1 MEITGVKQKISKA
14 ALLLGNLNQSRGR
27 YIYIILF
34 FITLVAASAVLAT
47 YFYQK
52 SEITKKENIL
62 KSYFNRE
69 GELALNLPGAAGNG
83 QEVLQDGNT
92 YQGEGSIDKKSGS
105 RATTEDPATD
115 DKNAGYSASTEKN
128 TLIKVYICGCVK
140 QPGVYEMAQG
150 SRIVDLAELCG
161 GFTEDAC
168 IEAVNLAAVLSDE
181 EKVYIPSKTEI
192 SQQGINILDGISSGN
207 NSNSKEGQA
216 DASQGQ
222 KVNVNSASAEELM
235 VLPGIGEQIAKNI
248 IDYRNQYGAFN
259 TKEDLKNVKGI
270 GEKKF
275 EQIKELVSI

>member
-62 KSYFNRE
+62 KSYFDQK
-69 GELALNLPGAAGNG
+69 GDLALNLPGAAGNG
-83 QEVLQDGNT
+83 QEILQDVDNYPEG
-92 YQGEGSIDKKSGS
+92 GSIDKKSGS
-105 RATTEDPATD
+105 QVITEDPVTD
-115 DKNAGYSASTEKN
+115 DKNASYSASTEKN
-128 TLIKVYICGCVK
+128 TLIKVYICGCVN
-140 QPGVYEMAQG
+140 QPGVYEVAQG
-150 SRIVDLAELCG
+150 SRIVDLAGLCG

-168 IEAVNLAAVLSDE
+168 TEAVNLAAILSDE
-181 EKVYIPSKTEI
+181 EKIYIPSKTEI
-192 SQQGINILDGISSGN
+192 SKQGINLLDGISSGK

-235 VLPGIGEQIAKNI
+235 ALPGIGEQIAKNI
-248 IDYRNQYGAFN
+248 IEYRNQYGAFS

-270 GEKKF
+270 GEKKY
-275 EQIKELVSI
+275 EQIKDLVSI

>member
-62 KSYFNRE
+62 KSYFDQK
-69 GELALNLPGAAGNG
+69 GDFSLNLPGSVGTS
-83 QEVLQDGNT
+83 QEVLQNSNN
-92 YQGEGSIDKKSGS
+92 YLEQGPI
-105 RATTEDPATD
+105 
-115 DKNAGYSASTEKN
+115 STEKDI
-128 TLIKVYICGCVK
+128 LIKVYICGCVK
-140 QPGVYEMAQG
+140 QPGVYEMSQG
-150 SRIVDLAELCG
+150 SRIVDLAGLCG

-168 IEAVNLAAVLSDE
+168 TEAVNLAAILSDE
-181 EKVYIPSKTEI
+181 EKIYIPSKTEI
-192 SQQGINILDGISSGN
+192 SKQGINLLESISSGG
-207 NSNSKEGQA
+207 NSNGKGGQA
-216 DASQGQ
+216 DVSQGQ

>member
-47 YFYQK
+47 YYYQK

-62 KSYFNRE
+62 KSYFDRE
-69 GELALNLPGAAGNG
+69 GELALNLPDTVGTG
-83 QEVLQDGNT
+83 QEVLQDNNN
-92 YQGEGSIDKKSGS
+92 YPDGS
-105 RATTEDPATD
+105 P
-115 DKNAGYSASTEKN
+115 ASTEKDI
-128 TLIKVYICGCVK
+128 LIKVYICGCVK
-140 QPGVYEMAQG
+140 LPGVYEMAQG
-150 SRIVDLAELCG
+150 SRIVDLAGLCG

-168 IEAVNLAAVLSDE
+168 TEAVNLAAVLSDE
-181 EKVYIPSKTEI
+181 EKIYIPSKTEI
-192 SQQGINILDGISSGN
+192 SQQGINLLEGISSGK
-207 NSNSKEGQA
+207 NSNSKEGQV
-216 DASQGQ
+216 DVSQGQ

-248 IDYRNQYGAFN
+248 IDYRNQYGAFS

-275 EQIKELVSI
+275 EQIKDLVSI